1 LRQGITNRLCGHALT
16 APLIWIKGGAGW
28 HFYHDIEN
36 DGNTHC
42 CDGRE
47 DVTKEKTMSIGE
59 ICNREV
65 VFVNRDTAVQAAAK
79 LMRHYHVGSL
89 VAVDDVAGKRMP
101 VGILTDRDIVMEVDA
116 MELDPKVMT
125 VGDIMSSELITVP
138 ESQGVLETME
148 VMRFKGVRRLPVVG
162 GDGQLVGIVTIDD
175 LLEVLAEELTDLT
188 RIVSKEQTRE
198 MQSRK

>member
-1 LRQGITNRLCGHALT
+1 MS
-16 APLIWIKGGAGW
+16 
-28 HFYHDIEN
+28 
-36 DGNTHC
+36 
-42 CDGRE
+42 
-47 DVTKEKTMSIGE
+47 KEKTMSIGE

-65 VFVNRDTAVQAAAK
+65 VFVNRETAVQAAAK

-101 VGILTDRDIVMEVDA
+101 AGILTDRDIVMEVDA
-116 MELDPKVMT
+116 MELDPKVIT
-125 VGDIMSSELITVP
+125 VGDIMSDELVTVP
-138 ESQGVLETME
+138 ETQGILETME

-162 GDGQLVGIVTIDD
+162 SDGQLVGIVTIDD

>member
-1 LRQGITNRLCGHALT
+1 
-16 APLIWIKGGAGW
+16 
-28 HFYHDIEN
+28 
-36 DGNTHC
+36 
-42 CDGRE
+42 
-47 DVTKEKTMSIGE
+47 MSIGE

-89 VAVDDVAGKRMP
+89 VAVDDVGGKRMP
-101 VGILTDRDIVMEVDA
+101 IGILTDRDIVMEVDA
-116 MELDPKVMT
+116 MELDPKVIT

-148 VMRFKGVRRLPVVG
+148 VMRFKGVRRLPVIG